1 MIQSRLHQKNL
12 LQVPI
17 ESITRSRVNKLKYAF
32 NDLIQNI
39 KANVDF
45 KEPISANK
53 N

>member
-1 MIQSRLHQKNL
+1 

-32 NDLIQNI
+32 NDLIHDI
-39 KANVDF
+39 KASVDF
-45 KEPISANK
+45 KEATSANK